1 MPWTK
6 IKNQYNNPKKLS
18 SKNRKEK
25 LKQHKH
31 QGKNE
36 SQSKKLRLQ
45 KITKEKKMR
54 EWNKKK
60 HTQLGKANG
69 QMGQSKWAIKT
80 LLAVEK
86 VESVLCYYFYL
97 LEHFNISFLVF
108 YLLSD
113 LHW

>member
-45 KITKEKKMR
+45 KITKEKKNERM
-54 EWNKKK
+54 EQKKT
-60 HTQLGKANG
+60 HAI
-69 QMGQSKWAIKT
+69 GQSKWANGAKQMGDKNFASGRESWKCSM
-80 LLAVEK
+80 LLFL
-86 VESVLCYYFYL
+86 SVRAL
-97 LEHFNISFLVF
+97 
-108 YLLSD
+108 
-113 LHW
+113 

>member
-6 IKNQYNNPKKLS
+6 IKNQCNNPKKLS

-69 QMGQSKWAIKT
+69 QMGQSKWANGAKQMGNKNFASGRESWKCSM
-80 LLAVEK
+80 LLFL
-86 VESVLCYYFYL
+86 SVRAL
-97 LEHFNISFLVF
+97 
-108 YLLSD
+108 
-113 LHW
+113 

>member
-45 KITKEKKMR
+45 KITKEKKKWENGTEKNTRNWAKQMGK
-54 EWNKKK
+54 W
-60 HTQLGKANG
+60 GKANG
-69 QMGQSKWAIKT
+69 Q
-80 LLAVEK
+80 
-86 VESVLCYYFYL
+86 
-97 LEHFNISFLVF
+97 
-108 YLLSD
+108 
-113 LHW
+113 